1 MKFGIHYSIGVNADP
16 QADDYIRVAQKAE
29 ELGYHSLWLGDHI
42 VIPEKIE
49 AAYPYSADGAAGFP
63 RRAPFP
69 DPFVLLGGLA
79 LATSRIL
86 LGTSVIVIP
95 YRNPLAVAKAVA
107 TVDLLSHGRFQFG
120 VGVGWLKEEFDA
132 LGEDFARRARQTREY
147 LHIMKAVW
155 QAEPASF
162 SGEFLTFSDIHNVP
176 LPVQKPHP
184 PIIFG
189 GESLPALK
197 RVADLGDGWQPGTAS
212 LKVLSKSVPQL
223 QALMAERGRDYADL
237 SVSALSAAGPLLRKP
252 EVIPQLS
259 ELGVRELILFM
270 TAADTQKTLAVI
282 EEFAEKM
289 MD

>member
-95 YRNPLAVAKAVA
+95 YRNPLAVAKAVT

-132 LGEDFARRARQTREY
+132 LGEDFTRRARQTREY
-147 LHIMKAVW
+147 LHIMKAAW

-223 QALMAERGRDYADL
+223 QALMTERGRDYADL

-252 EVIPQLS
+252 EVIPQLG

>member
-1 MKFGIHYSIGVNADP
+1 MKFGVHYSIGVNANP
-16 QADDYIRVAQKAE
+16 EADDYIQVAQKAE
-29 ELGYHSLWLGDHI
+29 ACGYHSLWLEDHI

-69 DPFVLLGGLA
+69 DPFVMLGGLA

-132 LGEDFARRARQTREY
+132 LGEDFAQRARQTREY

-155 QAEPASF
+155 QAEPTSF
-162 SGEFLTFSDIHNVP
+162 SGEFLTFSDIHTVP

-189 GESLPALK
+189 GESLPALR

-212 LKVLSKSVPQL
+212 LKALSQSVPQL
-223 QALMAERGRDYADL
+223 TALMAERGRDYADL

-259 ELGVRELILFM
+259 ALGVQELILFM
-270 TAADTQKTLAVI
+270 TTADTHKTLTAL
-282 EEFAEKM
+282 EDFAEKM
-289 MD
+289 MG

>member
-16 QADDYIRVAQKAE
+16 QADDYIQVAQKAE

-95 YRNPLAVAKAVA
+95 YRNPLAVAKAVT

-147 LHIMKAVW
+147 LHVMKAVW
-155 QAEPASF
+155 QTEPASF

-212 LKVLSKSVPQL
+212 LKVLSKSIPQL
-223 QALMAERGRDYADL
+223 KALMTERGRDYADL

-259 ELGVRELILFM
+259 ELGVQELILFM
-270 TAADTQKTLAVI
+270 TTADTQKTLTKI
-282 EEFAEKM
+282 EDFAEKM
-289 MD
+289 MG

>member
-1 MKFGIHYSIGVNADP
+1 MKFGIHYSIGVNAAP
-16 QADDYIRVAQKAE
+16 QAGDYIRVAQKAE

-49 AAYPYSADGAAGFP
+49 AAYPYSADGATGFP

-95 YRNPLAVAKAVA
+95 YRNPLAVAKAVT

-223 QALMAERGRDYADL
+223 QALMTERGRDYADL

>member
-1 MKFGIHYSIGVNADP
+1 MKFGVHYSIGVNANP
-16 QADDYIRVAQKAE
+16 EADDYIQVAQKAE
-29 ELGYHSLWLGDHI
+29 ACGYHSLWLGDHI

-69 DPFVLLGGLA
+69 DPFVMLGGLA

-132 LGEDFARRARQTREY
+132 LGEDFAQRARQTREY

-155 QAEPASF
+155 QAEPTSF
-162 SGEFLTFSDIHNVP
+162 SGEFLTFSDIHTVP

-189 GESLPALK
+189 GESLPALR

-212 LKVLSKSVPQL
+212 LKALSKSVPQL
-223 QALMAERGRDYADL
+223 TALMAERGRDYADL

-259 ELGVRELILFM
+259 ALGVQELILFM
-270 TAADTQKTLAVI
+270 TTADTHKTLTAL
-282 EEFAEKM
+282 EDFAEKM
-289 MD
+289 MG

>member
-1 MKFGIHYSIGVNADP
+1 MKFGIHYSIGVNANP
-16 QADDYIRVAQKAE
+16 QAEDYIRVAQKAE
-29 ELGYHSLWLGDHI
+29 ECGYHSLWLGDHI

-49 AAYPYSADGAAGFP
+49 AAYPYSSDGAAGFP

-155 QAEPASF
+155 QPEPASF
-162 SGEFLTFSDIHNVP
+162 SGEFLTFSDIHTVP
-176 LPVQKPHP
+176 LPVQTPYP

-189 GESLPALK
+189 GESLPALR

-252 EVIPQLS
+252 EVIPRLS
-259 ELGVRELILFM
+259 ELGVQELILFM
-270 TAADTQKTLAVI
+270 TTADTNKTLAAL
-282 EEFAEKM
+282 EDFAEKM
-289 MD
+289 LG

>member
-1 MKFGIHYSIGVNADP
+1 MKFGIHYSIGVNANP
-16 QADDYIRVAQKAE
+16 QAEDYIRVAQKAE
-29 ELGYHSLWLGDHI
+29 ECGYHSLWLGDHI

-162 SGEFLTFSDIHNVP
+162 SGEFLTFSDIHTVP
-176 LPVQKPHP
+176 LPVQTPHP

-189 GESLPALK
+189 GESLPALR

-252 EVIPQLS
+252 EVIPQLG
-259 ELGVRELILFM
+259 ELGVQELILFM
-270 TAADTQKTLAVI
+270 TTADTNKTLAAL
-282 EEFAEKM
+282 EDFAEKM
-289 MD
+289 LG

>member
-16 QADDYIRVAQKAE
+16 QANDYIQVAQKAE

-63 RRAPFP
+63 RRALFP

-95 YRNPLAVAKAVA
+95 YRNPLAVAKAVT

-223 QALMAERGRDYADL
+223 QALMTERGRDYADL

-270 TAADTQKTLAVI
+270 TAADTHKTLTAI
-282 EEFAEKM
+282 EDFAEKM
-289 MD
+289 MG

>member
-1 MKFGIHYSIGVNADP
+1 MKFGIHYSIGVNANP
-16 QADDYIRVAQKAE
+16 EAEDYIRVAQKAE
-29 ELGYHSLWLGDHI
+29 ECGYHSLWLGDHI

-69 DPFVLLGGLA
+69 DPFVMLGGLA

-95 YRNPLAVAKAVA
+95 YRNPLAVAKAVT

-147 LHIMKAVW
+147 LHIMKTTW

-162 SGEFLTFSDIHNVP
+162 SGEFLKFSDIHNMP

-223 QALMAERGRDYADL
+223 KALMAERGRDYAGL

-259 ELGVRELILFM
+259 ELGVQELILFM
-270 TAADTQKTLAVI
+270 TTADTQKTLTAI
-282 EEFAEKM
+282 EDFAEKM
-289 MD
+289 MG

>member
-107 TVDLLSHGRFQFG
+107 TVDLLSPGRFQFG

-132 LGEDFARRARQTREY
+132 LGEDFGRRARQTREY

-223 QALMAERGRDYADL
+223 QALMAERGRDYSDL
-237 SVSALSAAGPLLRKP
+237 YISALSAAGPLLRKP
-252 EVIPQLS
+252 EVIPQLG
-259 ELGVRELILFM
+259 ELGVRELILFL
-270 TAADTQKTLAVI
+270 TTADTQKTLVVI

>member
-16 QADDYIRVAQKAE
+16 QADDYIRVAKKAE

-95 YRNPLAVAKAVA
+95 YRNPLAVAKAVT

-147 LHIMKAVW
+147 LRVMKATW
-155 QAEPASF
+155 QTDPASF

-223 QALMAERGRDYADL
+223 KALMTERGRDYADL

-259 ELGVRELILFM
+259 ELGVQELILFM
-270 TAADTQKTLAVI
+270 TTADTNKTLTAI
-282 EEFAEKM
+282 EDFAEKM
-289 MD
+289 MG

>member
-16 QADDYIRVAQKAE
+16 QADDYIQVAQKAE

-132 LGEDFARRARQTREY
+132 LGEDFTRRARQTREY

-155 QAEPASF
+155 QVEPASF

-223 QALMAERGRDYADL
+223 QALMTERGRDYADL

-252 EVIPQLS
+252 EVIPQLG

>member
-132 LGEDFARRARQTREY
+132 LGEDFGRRARQTREY

-223 QALMAERGRDYADL
+223 QALMAERGRDYSDL
-237 SVSALSAAGPLLRKP
+237 YISALSAAGPLLRKP
-252 EVIPQLS
+252 EVIPQLG
-259 ELGVRELILFM
+259 ELGVRELILFL
-270 TAADTQKTLAVI
+270 TTADTQKTLVVI

>member
-132 LGEDFARRARQTREY
+132 LGEDFTRRAGQTREY

-212 LKVLSKSVPQL
+212 LKVLSKSVPKL
-223 QALMAERGRDYADL
+223 QALMTERGRDYANL

-270 TAADTQKTLAVI
+270 TAADTQKTLTVI

>member
-1 MKFGIHYSIGVNADP
+1 MKFGIHYSIGVNANP
-16 QADDYIRVAQKAE
+16 EAEDYIQVAQKAE
-29 ELGYHSLWLGDHI
+29 ECGYHSLWLGDHI

-107 TVDLLSHGRFQFG
+107 SVDLLSHGRFQFG
-120 VGVGWLKEEFDA
+120 VGVGWLKEEFEA

-147 LHIMKAVW
+147 LRIMKAVW
-155 QAEPASF
+155 QPEPASF
-162 SGEFLTFSDIHNVP
+162 SGEFLKFSDIHTVP
-176 LPVQKPHP
+176 LLVQKPHP

-259 ELGVRELILFM
+259 ELGVQELILFM
-270 TAADTQKTLAVI
+270 TTADTQKTLTAL
-282 EEFAEKM
+282 EDFAEKM
-289 MD
+289 MG

>member
-95 YRNPLAVAKAVA
+95 YRNPLAVAKAVT

-132 LGEDFARRARQTREY
+132 LGEDFTRRARQTREY

-155 QAEPASF
+155 RAEPASF

-223 QALMAERGRDYADL
+223 QALMTERGRDYADL

-252 EVIPQLS
+252 EVIPQLG
-259 ELGVRELILFM
+259 ELGVQELILFM

>member
-95 YRNPLAVAKAVA
+95 YRNPLAVAKAVT
-107 TVDLLSHGRFQFG
+107 TVDLLSCGRFQFG

-147 LHIMKAVW
+147 LHIMKTVW
-155 QAEPASF
+155 RAEPASF
-162 SGEFLTFSDIHNVP
+162 SGEFLKFSDIHNVP

-223 QALMAERGRDYADL
+223 QALMTERGRDYADL
-237 SVSALSAAGPLLRKP
+237 SVSALSAVGPLLRKP

-270 TAADTQKTLAVI
+270 TAADTHKTLTAI
-282 EEFAEKM
+282 EDFAEKM
-289 MD
+289 MG

>member
-16 QADDYIRVAQKAE
+16 QADDYIQVAQKAE

-95 YRNPLAVAKAVA
+95 YRNPLAVAKAVT

-132 LGEDFARRARQTREY
+132 LGEDFARRAGQTREY
-147 LHIMKAVW
+147 LHVMKAAW

-223 QALMAERGRDYADL
+223 KALMTERGRDYADL

-252 EVIPQLS
+252 EVVPQLR
-259 ELGVRELILFM
+259 ELGVQELILFM
-270 TAADTQKTLAVI
+270 TTADTNKTLTKI
-282 EEFAEKM
+282 EDFAEKM
-289 MD
+289 MG

>member
-69 DPFVLLGGLA
+69 DPFVLLGSLS
-79 LATSRIL
+79 LATSQIL

-132 LGEDFARRARQTREY
+132 LGEDFARRASQTREY

-223 QALMAERGRDYADL
+223 QALMAERGRDYSDL
-237 SVSALSAAGPLLRKP
+237 YISALSAAGPLLRKP
-252 EVIPQLS
+252 EALPRLS
-259 ELGVRELILFM
+259 ELGVQELILFL
-270 TAADTQKTLAVI
+270 TTTDTQKTLAVI

>member
-95 YRNPLAVAKAVA
+95 YRNPLAVAKAVT

-132 LGEDFARRARQTREY
+132 LGEDFTRRARQTREY

-223 QALMAERGRDYADL
+223 QALMTERGRDYADL

-252 EVIPQLS
+252 EVIPQLG

-289 MD
+289 MG

>member
-1 MKFGIHYSIGVNADP
+1 MKFGIHYSIGVNANP
-16 QADDYIRVAQKAE
+16 EAEDYIQVAQKAE
-29 ELGYHSLWLGDHI
+29 ECGYHSLWLGDHI

-69 DPFVLLGGLA
+69 DPFVMLGGLA

-107 TVDLLSHGRFQFG
+107 SVDLLSHGRFQFG

-147 LHIMKAVW
+147 LHIMKTTW
-155 QAEPASF
+155 QVEPASF
-162 SGEFLTFSDIHNVP
+162 SGEFLKFSDIHNMP

-212 LKVLSKSVPQL
+212 LKVLSKAFLNSKPSWL
-223 QALMAERGRDYADL
+223 NADETMPTCP
-237 SVSALSAAGPLLRKP
+237 SRP
-252 EVIPQLS
+252 
-259 ELGVRELILFM
+259 
-270 TAADTQKTLAVI
+270 
-282 EEFAEKM
+282 
-289 MD
+289 

>member
-95 YRNPLAVAKAVA
+95 YRNPLAVAKAVT

-147 LHIMKAVW
+147 LHIMKTVW

-212 LKVLSKSVPQL
+212 FKVLSKRVPQL
-223 QALMAERGRDYADL
+223 KALMAECGRNYSDL
-237 SVSALSAAGPLLRKP
+237 YISALSAARPLLRKP
-252 EVIPQLS
+252 EALPRLS
-259 ELGVRELILFM
+259 ELGVQELILFL
-270 TAADTQKTLAVI
+270 TTADTQKTLAVI